1 MAERVPLD
9 ERILMKGNEALA
21 EAAIKAGCRA
31 FFGYPITPASEISAY
46 MAQHMG
52 EAGGAFLQPESEI
65 SSVNMVF
72 GAAGVGARAMTAS
85 SSPGI
90 SLMSEGISFLAGAEL
105 PCLLVNMMRVG
116 PGLGGI
122 QPSQADY
129 LQATRGLGH
138 GDFRVIVL
146 APANVQELVDFVFD
160 AFELAE
166 SYRNP
171 ALILADGVLGQMM
184 EPVVFRREVDPAD
197 LPEPSWSTT
206 GATDRPKRIIKSL
219 YLDPDELEQHNL
231 KLQAKYTRLKQEA
244 VRWKT
249 YDAEGSRL
257 LIVAYGTSA
266 RVAYHAMELAEERDL
281 PVGLF
286 RPLTVYPYPH
296 EALRQ
301 VVEEED
307 IERVLVVELSAGQMI
322 EDVRLAVEGRCP
334 IDFLGRSGGSIPT
347 SLEVLDKV
355 RELAVA
361 MA

>member
-1 MAERVPLD
+1 MVLPRSGNSLAISPTGAHAVGTARSSVQMQPFALARGGGVMAERVPLD

-122 QPSQADY
+122 QLSQ
-129 LQATRGLGH
+129 
-138 GDFRVIVL
+138 
-146 APANVQELVDFVFD
+146 
-160 AFELAE
+160 
-166 SYRNP
+166 
-171 ALILADGVLGQMM
+171 ADGVLGQMM

-219 YLDPDELEQHNL
+219 YLDPDELEQH
-231 KLQAKYTRLKQEA
+231 
-244 VRWKT
+244 
-249 YDAEGSRL
+249 
-257 LIVAYGTSA
+257 
-266 RVAYHAMELAEERDL
+266 
-281 PVGLF
+281 
-286 RPLTVYPYPH
+286 
-296 EALRQ
+296 
-301 VVEEED
+301 
-307 IERVLVVELSAGQMI
+307 
-322 EDVRLAVEGRCP
+322 
-334 IDFLGRSGGSIPT
+334 
-347 SLEVLDKV
+347 
-355 RELAVA
+355 
-361 MA
+361 

>member
-1 MAERVPLD
+1 MGKMRYALFFFFFFKQKTAYEIRLSLVGSEMCIRDRKIPLLCQLHGV
-9 ERILMKGNEALA
+9 IGNPRTGTVGHNQQSRPLGV
-21 EAAIKAGCRA
+21 ICL
-31 FFGYPITPASEISAY
+31 PAHS
-46 MAQHMG
+46 
-52 EAGGAFLQPESEI
+52 FLFQSR
-65 SSVNMVF
+65 VF
-72 GAAGVGARAMTAS
+72 GLKFQVV
-85 SSPGI
+85 
-90 SLMSEGISFLAGAEL
+90 
-105 PCLLVNMMRVG
+105 LLKLIRVQVET
-116 PGLGGI
+116 L
-122 QPSQADY
+122 D
-129 LQATRGLGH
+129 
-138 GDFRVIVL
+138 
-146 APANVQELVDFVFD
+146 D
-160 AFELAE
+160 AFGSIRCAGSGPAGLRKIGGVYLAAKNDRLHHL
-166 SYRNP
+166 SQNP

-184 EPVVFRREVDPAD
+184 ELVVFRREVDPAD

-307 IERVLVVELSAGQMI
+307 IERVL
-322 EDVRLAVEGRCP
+322 
-334 IDFLGRSGGSIPT
+334 
-347 SLEVLDKV
+347 
-355 RELAVA
+355 
-361 MA
+361 